1 MSFPRSSIL
10 YLTRHLHQLVYSL
23 ADREPN
29 VRQALWLVCEEGL
42 HLTVIGETAHT
53 LELLRLTRTARPDML
68 LLDWGLAESTPA
80 DLVRMIRGIRS
91 LTIIGVG
98 ADIEQRDAALAAGA
112 DAFIYKGDPPEKVL
126 ALLRNFIE
134 PEDDPCSQ
142 P

>member
-1 MSFPRSSIL
+1 
-10 YLTRHLHQLVYSL
+10 
-23 ADREPN
+23 
-29 VRQALWLVCEEGL
+29 
-42 HLTVIGETAHT
+42 
-53 LELLRLTRTARPDML
+53 
-68 LLDWGLAESTPA
+68 
-80 DLVRMIRGIRS
+80 MIRGIRS